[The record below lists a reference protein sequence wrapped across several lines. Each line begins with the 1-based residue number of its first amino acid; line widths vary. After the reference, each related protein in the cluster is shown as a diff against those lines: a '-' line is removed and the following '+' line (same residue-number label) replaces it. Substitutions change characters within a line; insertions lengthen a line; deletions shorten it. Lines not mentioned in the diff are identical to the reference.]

1 MNEED
6 ILSEAFDT
14 PFEQLPKY
22 QQNRANLNASRN
34 IDPDRFQQQINNL
47 PKPTIQDLSELAIDA
62 KIAMEAAK
70 NTPGGLYIKTGAAVG
85 SVVLNKVARKRI
97 KSILESAFDPLRSKF
112 TKPNFVKQGEAIFSG
127 DLFRVTG
134 GSFPTPQGAPFDE
147 HVLKNYV
154 NKAFKYRKARLA
166 ENCRRF

>member
-62 KIAMEAAK
+62 KIAGALAKK
-70 NTPGGLYIKTGAAVG
+70 NTL
-85 SVVLNKVARKRI
+85 
-97 KSILESAFDPLRSKF
+97 SAFFACCILNASF
-112 TKPNFVKQGEAIFSG
+112 FS
-127 DLFRVTG
+127 
-134 GSFPTPQGAPFDE
+134 SA
-147 HVLKNYV
+147 
-154 NKAFKYRKARLA
+154 
-166 ENCRRF
+166 